1 MDPKEFK
8 TLKDSLTAGIGLR
21 QAHKSAIVN
30 ISDPNIEVQLEKLAL
45 ETQNAP
51 GATELSTNTAID
63 IVSAHQVPPLL
74 AGIVVPGKMAAAN
87 ELPNALLGF
96 QTLVIGPAQRSLWT
110 ILSQTLGG
118 GDGVRGIGPGD
129 LRLRAITDE
138 FDMGKVDTTARM
150 KQPVAEAQAQGRDP
164 AAGLKQ

>member
-1 MDPKEFK
+1 MPLGFPVRLCLREPY
-8 TLKDSLTAGIGLR
+8 SPRQGL
-21 QAHKSAIVN
+21 QF
-30 ISDPNIEVQLEKLAL
+30 IE
-45 ETQNAP
+45 
-51 GATELSTNTAID
+51 
-63 IVSAHQVPPLL
+63 VPPLL